1 MTTTPTPTMSAPITF
16 RRIHRGYP
24 VGRATLDQVN
34 AARKALGF
42 GAIFNCFTSDE
53 VAEII
58 YRARMLQDPPPRP
71 PVERRAFYRKTPFDG
86 MRYDTAYP
94 DRFHPEAHLYIK
106 GYRDED
112 LEEALARAKHS

>member
-16 RRIHRGYP
+16 RHVHRGYP
-24 VGRATLDQVN
+24 VGNGTPEQKD

-42 GAIFNCFTSDE
+42 GAIFNSFTNDE

-58 YRARMLQDPPPRP
+58 YRARMLRDPPPRP
-71 PVERRAFYRKTPFDG
+71 PAERRALYRKTPFYG

-94 DRFHPEAHLYIK
+94 DPFHEEAHLYTK

-112 LEEALARAKHS
+112 LEEALERAKHS